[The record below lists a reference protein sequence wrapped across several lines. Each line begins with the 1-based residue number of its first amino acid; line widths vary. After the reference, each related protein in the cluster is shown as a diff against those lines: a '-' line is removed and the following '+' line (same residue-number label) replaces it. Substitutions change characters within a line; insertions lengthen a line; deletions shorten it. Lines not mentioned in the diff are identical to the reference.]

1 MRKRIIDIG
10 RGILAKEPNYVFY
23 GLRFLSGLGY
33 GLVAPVYVLLLF
45 SLGLDAYQ
53 VSITNLFFILGNIF
67 LGLPAG
73 SLADSWGRKKTF
85 LISSL
90 FNSASFLGFA
100 FIRSWPLIIIAEIL
114 SAIGYVLMV
123 GVLEAWVVDAWKE
136 RSAKPEDYGFLFTR
150 AETSGFLANLIG
162 GISGGLLGSF
172 SLRLPF
178 LIGGLINFSILP
190 IGYLLMKEKWIKKEA
205 NIKLVIVNSF
215 ATLKEGA
222 KEGFKNKFIW
232 QVALSAGISMIGFR
246 ILDVFWSKR
255 FVDMYGGKVEMA
267 GYLWTM
273 ITVFMII
280 GNFLWQK
287 WINKTGNYLNGL
299 IFNSLFASVM
309 IMLSSINKNFC
320 LAAGFFI
327 FYEMARG
334 VQRPTL
340 FGYFNNFIE
349 SSKRA
354 TILSF
359 VITATWLGGA
369 IGLITLGWVA
379 RKFSIEISWIMASII
394 LLFSIAPLLSL
405 KKTKYLVF
413 Q

>member
-1 MRKRIIDIG
+1 MRKRLIGIG
-10 RGILAKEPNYVFY
+10 RGVIAKEPNYVFY

-33 GLVAPVYVLLLF
+33 GLIAPVYVLLLF

-53 VSITNLFFILGNIF
+53 VSITNLFFVLGNVV
-67 LGLPAG
+67 LNLPAG
-73 SLADSWGRKKTF
+73 SLADNWGRKKTF

-90 FNSASFLGFA
+90 FTSGSFLSFVL
-100 FIRSWPLIIIAEIL
+100 IKTWPLIIVAEIL

-136 RSAKPEDYGFLFTR
+136 KSAKPEDYGFLFTR
-150 AETSGFLANLIG
+150 AETAGFLANLIG

-178 LIGGLINFSILP
+178 LIGGFFNFLILP
-190 IGYLLMKEKWIKKEA
+190 IGYLLMKEKWIKKET
-205 NIKLVIVNSF
+205 NLKLLAINSF
-215 ATLKEGA
+215 KTLKAGT
-222 KEGFKNKFIW
+222 KESFKNKFIW
-232 QVALSAGISMIGFR
+232 QIALSAGMSMVGLR
-246 ILDVFWSKR
+246 IIDVFWSKR
-255 FVDMYGGKVEMA
+255 FVDMTFQKVETA

-287 WINKTGNYLNGL
+287 WINKTGDYLRGL
-299 IFNSLFASVM
+299 MFNSLFAGLM
-309 IMLSSINKNFC
+309 IILSSINKNFY

-334 VQRPTL
+334 LQRPAL
-340 FGYFNNFIE
+340 FGYFNNFIP
-349 SSKRA
+349 SQKRA

-379 RKFSIEISWIMASII
+379 RKFSIEISWIMAAII
-394 LLFSIAPLLSL
+394 LLFSITPILFL
-405 KKTKYLVF
+405 KKK
-413 Q
+413 